1 MRDAESPRTGWGA
14 ALLRREWIVLPTLA
28 VASVDAVVLSF
39 RPTALTPARAPSL
52 SSEAHRRGSGS
63 SNE

>member
-1 MRDAESPRTGWGA
+1 MRDAESPRTGCGA
-14 ALLRREWIVLPTLA
+14 ALLRREWIVLMLG
-28 VASVDAVVLSF
+28 VASVDAVVLSL

-52 SSEAHRRGSGS
+52 SSEAHRRGTGS